1 MARLDQFQLLLNNL
15 DGWLNGSVFPLSD
28 QALTDIGEERLQQV
42 AAVFRGDTPEGQ
54 QHLDFDA
61 YDFGYIPIETLSVI
75 YQQFL
80 HAAEYSPGRSEGRER
95 GAYYTP
101 VDIEVRAI
109 EVGPKPRFR
118 FEAKRLTSNRSV
130 RAYLGKDGL
139 QMYIGGEY
147 AAEQDDAGMLGYVQ
161 TGEPKTWA
169 AQLDAQLKSKPE
181 EHAVCA
187 GGEWSNWSLAAE
199 IPLTFRSVHIR
210 LSIGR
215 PLVVFHTLLDF
226 SRRDRSRT
234 GAE

>member
-1 MARLDQFQLLLNNL
+1 MLGSPAANAPEFRQAFVRKCHRLVGLAYLKLDWGSLRTAEETEITGELACAMEELLDNIPPPRGMRNL
-15 DGWLNGSVFPLSD
+15 VVFDDPP
-28 QALTDIGEERLQQV
+28 QNTGRRRGRRRL
-42 AAVFRGDTPEGQ
+42 R
-54 QHLDFDA
+54 
-61 YDFGYIPIETLSVI
+61 
-75 YQQFL
+75 
-80 HAAEYSPGRSEGRER
+80 
-95 GAYYTP
+95 

-161 TGEPKTWA
+161 TGEPKAWA
-169 AQLDAQLKSKPE
+169 AQLDAQLRSKPE
-181 EHAVCA
+181 EHSVCA
-187 GGEWSNWSLAAE
+187 GGEWSSCSLATE
-199 IPLTFRSVHIR
+199 TPLTFRSVHIR

-226 SRRDRSRT
+226 SMRDRSQT
-234 GAE
+234 VPE